1 MNRISRLD
9 KKEKTTI
16 NTKNKDD
23 KYFQYT
29 ATKLH

>member
-1 MNRISRLD
+1 MSRISRLD

-16 NTKNKDD
+16 NTKNKDG

-29 ATKLH
+29 ATILH

>member
-16 NTKNKDD
+16 NTKNKDV

-29 ATKLH
+29 ATILH